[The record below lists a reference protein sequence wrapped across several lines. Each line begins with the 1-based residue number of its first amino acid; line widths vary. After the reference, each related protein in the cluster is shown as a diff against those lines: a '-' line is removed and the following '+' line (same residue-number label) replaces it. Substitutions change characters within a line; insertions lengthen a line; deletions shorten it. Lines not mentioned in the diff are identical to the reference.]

1 MAFQFNFTKD
11 QLQQIIPQNQHL
23 DHWFEALEKILPDY
37 EIDTPARVA
46 AFLAQCAHESG
57 GFNAIQE
64 NLNYRAVTLRKV
76 FPKYFPTDAL
86 AEDYAGRP
94 NKAEAIANRVYAS
107 RMGNGDEESGEGY
120 AYRGRGLIQ
129 LTGKSNYQACGEAL
143 GVDLVENPD
152 LVATPQYA
160 ALSAGWFWNKNKLNN
175 YADKKDMEG
184 LTKKINGGTHG
195 IEDRVART
203 QAAIDVLMA

>member
-1 MAFQFNFTKD
+1 MNTA
-11 QLQQIIPQNQHL
+11 QLAQILKMKPAKAGEWIDAINET
-23 DHWFEALEKILPDY
+23 FEKFDIS
-37 EIDTPARVA
+37 TPERQAC
-46 AFLAQCAHESG
+46 FLGQCAHESG
-57 GFNAIQE
+57 GFTALSE
-64 NLNYRAVTLRKV
+64 NLNYSAASLCRVW
-76 FPKYFPTDAL
+76 PKRFPTMNDGQNC
-86 AEDYAGRP
+86 EKNP
-94 NKAEAIANRVYAS
+94 QKIANKVYAS

-129 LTGKSNYQACGEAL
+129 LTGKSNYEACGKAL

-160 ALSAGWFWNKNKLNN
+160 ALSAGWFWNKNKLNA
-175 YADKKDMEG
+175 YADKNDMEG

>member
-1 MAFQFNFTKD
+1 MNTA
-11 QLQQIIPQNQHL
+11 QLAQILKMKPAKAGEWIDAINET
-23 DHWFEALEKILPDY
+23 FEKFDISSPERQAC
-37 EIDTPARVA
+37 
-46 AFLAQCAHESG
+46 FLGQCAHESG
-57 GFNAIQE
+57 GFTALSE
-64 NLNYRAVTLRKV
+64 NLNYSAASLCRVW
-76 FPKYFPTDAL
+76 PKRFPTMNDGQNY
-86 AEDYAGRP
+86 EKNP
-94 NKAEAIANRVYAS
+94 QKIANKVYAS

-160 ALSAGWFWNKNKLNN
+160 ALSAGWFWNKNKLNA
-175 YADKKDMEG
+175 YADKNDMEG

>member
-1 MAFQFNFTKD
+1 MNTA
-11 QLQQIIPQNQHL
+11 QLAQILKMKPAKAGEWIDAINET
-23 DHWFEALEKILPDY
+23 FEKFDIS
-37 EIDTPARVA
+37 TPERQAC
-46 AFLAQCAHESG
+46 FLGQCAHESG
-57 GFNAIQE
+57 GFTALSE
-64 NLNYRAVTLRKV
+64 NLNYSAASLCRVW
-76 FPKYFPTDAL
+76 PKRFPTMNDGQNY
-86 AEDYAGRP
+86 EKNP
-94 NKAEAIANRVYAS
+94 QKIANKVYAS

-160 ALSAGWFWNKNKLNN
+160 ALSAGWFWNKNKLNA
-175 YADKKDMEG
+175 YADKNDMEG